1 MSWLVNINVYF
12 VACLV
17 PLLEFVLGTELDE
30 ELNSFVRTHCI
41 CWKLSI
47 KKMETTACE
56 WRIDSS
62 LDIDTCLQMETP
74 AGLKEIQMVLGKQ
87 MIMCVGEGS
96 L

>member
-1 MSWLVNINVYF
+1 
-12 VACLV
+12 
-17 PLLEFVLGTELDE
+17 
-30 ELNSFVRTHCI
+30 
-41 CWKLSI
+41 
-47 KKMETTACE
+47 METTACE